1 MQKAKQT
8 MEKMF
13 TEGRT
18 VPDVLRVLRN
28 TPIGGSLPT
37 PAELLQGRRLRTQL
51 SVDTDSLRTQQVNT
65 DEIRQLLQQRQ
76 AQQAYHSRAGR
87 AIPSTL
93 LPVENV
99 LVQKGKKWIP
109 ARVINHHTQPQSYLV
124 ETQGGRVLRRTRSQL
139 NKTQESWEEGQL
151 TPSPST
157 QPPSHMAVNSDHPLQ
172 ACQPGPAVKHNT
184 NDTPHIRSTD
194 QPPEEPLPVT
204 KRSGRVIQPP
214 SHLQDYVL

>member
-1 MQKAKQT
+1 MQTAKQT

-37 PAELLQGRRLRTQL
+37 PAELLQERRLRTQL
-51 SVDTDSLRTQQVNT
+51 SVDKDSLRPQQ

-76 AQQAYHSRAGR
+76 AQQAYYSRAGR

-93 LPVENV
+93 LPGENV
-99 LVQKGKKWIP
+99 RVQKGKKWIP
-109 ARVINHHTQPQSYLV
+109 ARVLNRHTQPQPYLV

-139 NKTQESWEEGQL
+139 SETSRL
-151 TPSPST
+151 LCVSVRSL
-157 QPPSHMAVNSDHPLQ
+157 AVARPHSVLSLSDRP
-172 ACQPGPAVKHNT
+172 
-184 NDTPHIRSTD
+184 
-194 QPPEEPLPVT
+194 
-204 KRSGRVIQPP
+204 
-214 SHLQDYVL
+214 